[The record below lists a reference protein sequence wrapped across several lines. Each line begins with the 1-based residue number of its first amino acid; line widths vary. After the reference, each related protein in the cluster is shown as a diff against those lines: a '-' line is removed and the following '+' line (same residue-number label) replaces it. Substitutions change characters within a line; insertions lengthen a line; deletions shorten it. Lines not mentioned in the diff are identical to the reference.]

1 MERDRY
7 MTVHFNDGSKMVF
20 EFPEQGPNAAAKQ
33 LKLAEFFKGDH
44 LVVEADGNVLV
55 FPVTGIK
62 YIAFTGVTGA
72 AGAALPK
79 HAILGAH
86 LRA

>member
-1 MERDRY
+1 MDRDRY

-33 LKLAEFFKGDH
+33 IKIAEFFKSAH
-44 LVVEADGNVLV
+44 LVIEADGNVLV
-55 FPVTGIK
+55 FPVTSIK
-62 YIAFTGVTGA
+62 YVAFTGLAG
-72 AGAALPK
+72 AGAAMPK

-86 LRA
+86 LRD